1 MNILILYLKK
11 KLVSTKLFMNGIEK
25 KSNNCSIY
33 KSKLQIIRNF
43 MIKILENTKSC
54 LSLCRCLEVFISCNT
69 VKYKIFISEDK
80 YLLYIESIFQELNS
94 EKNSTFKS
102 TEIKIQLI

>member
-1 MNILILYLKK
+1 M
-11 KLVSTKLFMNGIEK
+11 
-25 KSNNCSIY
+25 
-33 KSKLQIIRNF
+33 
-43 MIKILENTKSC
+43 
-54 LSLCRCLEVFISCNT
+54 EVFISCNT